1 MNQILRKILLLA
13 ILFTTTLSSSAYD
26 FKVNGIYYNI
36 TSDSTVEVTYSS
48 SYQGNITIP
57 KTVVNAGTTYQV
69 TKIGTLAFQA
79 QKLTSV
85 TLPNTLKEI
94 GYNAFDG
101 CTGLKTMT
109 IPNSVEIIKSS
120 AFEDCTALESVTIP
134 NSVTEIGYSAFKNCS
149 SLKEVYL
156 PNSIEKIDQE
166 TFYGCSSLN
175 TIYIPKSVTKIWHKA
190 FLSCSNLDVIYIDDI
205 ESWCN
210 IDFYDVNATPMYS
223 AKAPH
228 LCIIDKKTNKS
239 VRRVPALPITYLG
252 EIIDLEIPSTVTEIK
267 QYAFYNC
274 KNIRSVNL
282 SNVEDIRRSAFQYC
296 TGLKI
301 VTVSDKLSGSY
312 DNSFLGCTGL
322 ESVNIMDLGSW
333 CKVYFSTKDS
343 NPLKYARNLS
353 LNDEPIIGLTSPNDV
368 VQIKQYAF
376 INCQNIKNAD
386 LRNVSFISESA
397 FEDCTGLKTI
407 SFSDKLKKSY
417 KDSFSGCTGLEA
429 VFIKSVDSWC
439 GVDFENERSNPI
451 SYAHTLKYLDE
462 TRVKDVFL
470 EKGGTINDYVFYGC
484 TSIESLTLPASLS
497 SIGGYAFY
505 GCSNL
510 KTLYYNPSKCA
521 TIGLSAFKG
530 TQIEKVVFGNIV
542 AIVPDGLLCDCGYL
556 SELVFPESVMEIGN
570 NVWPKN
576 KLKKISILGP
586 TKVGSNDFS
595 GVDLTLNNDCNV
607 SLPRG
612 EFFDCS
618 SSTTYTTA
626 TVTVSPKSNLH
637 VVDSAGNPTDLKCT
651 SGLSENHWSW
661 DGKEMK
667 FWGLSPD
674 RALSVYAFHYYIYGD
689 FGTNR
694 LSCSFK
700 DEKYADLIKVTA
712 EWDSGD
718 YPITEAYWWDFYYYK
733 TTISKTKTATL
744 SYEEYKQTPEVRFYL
759 SGNDPDYLSYSNSYD
774 YTVSFPSV
782 EISNESAQA
791 TSYTSARL
799 SAEMNV
805 STGSVAGIE
814 WRRNDAP
821 ENVKSNRV
829 EAPVVGGRLMGE
841 LRGLRDD
848 VYYKFRP
855 FYNRDG
861 VEFYGEWTG
870 FYTGDAGV
878 YFDPEVGTL
887 PAIVGQTT
895 VTMSG
900 YVVAGSD
907 NVTDRGFEYRLDSPA
922 SRAGDW
928 QRISST
934 GTYMTSTAE
943 GLTPATTY
951 VYRAYA
957 EASGKT
963 YYGAE
968 VSFTTEDTS
977 GIEDVVAVDA
987 DGDGLAVALRENPVV
1002 DRPAVRVDA
1011 AGAETA
1017 ECRIIGMNGNL
1028 VYSGTVAVTGDFE
1041 TLEVSLGRGFYILYV
1056 SAGGHTKAVKMIV
1069 R

>member
-1 MNQILRKILLLA
+1 
-13 ILFTTTLSSSAYD
+13 
-26 FKVNGIYYNI
+26 
-36 TSDSTVEVTYSS
+36 
-48 SYQGNITIP
+48 
-57 KTVVNAGTTYQV
+57 
-69 TKIGTLAFQA
+69 
-79 QKLTSV
+79 
-85 TLPNTLKEI
+85 
-94 GYNAFDG
+94 
-101 CTGLKTMT
+101 
-109 IPNSVEIIKSS
+109 
-120 AFEDCTALESVTIP
+120 
-134 NSVTEIGYSAFKNCS
+134 
-149 SLKEVYL
+149 
-156 PNSIEKIDQE
+156 
-166 TFYGCSSLN
+166 
-175 TIYIPKSVTKIWHKA
+175 
-190 FLSCSNLDVIYIDDI
+190 
-205 ESWCN
+205 
-210 IDFYDVNATPMYS
+210 
-223 AKAPH
+223 
-228 LCIIDKKTNKS
+228 
-239 VRRVPALPITYLG
+239 
-252 EIIDLEIPSTVTEIK
+252 
-267 QYAFYNC
+267 
-274 KNIRSVNL
+274 
-282 SNVEDIRRSAFQYC
+282 
-296 TGLKI
+296 
-301 VTVSDKLSGSY
+301 
-312 DNSFLGCTGL
+312 
-322 ESVNIMDLGSW
+322 
-333 CKVYFSTKDS
+333 
-343 NPLKYARNLS
+343 
-353 LNDEPIIGLTSPNDV
+353 
-368 VQIKQYAF
+368 
-376 INCQNIKNAD
+376 
-386 LRNVSFISESA
+386 
-397 FEDCTGLKTI
+397 
-407 SFSDKLKKSY
+407 
-417 KDSFSGCTGLEA
+417 
-429 VFIKSVDSWC
+429 
-439 GVDFENERSNPI
+439 
-451 SYAHTLKYLDE
+451 
-462 TRVKDVFL
+462 
-470 EKGGTINDYVFYGC
+470 
-484 TSIESLTLPASLS
+484 
-497 SIGGYAFY
+497 
-505 GCSNL
+505 
-510 KTLYYNPSKCA
+510 
-521 TIGLSAFKG
+521 
-530 TQIEKVVFGNIV
+530 
-542 AIVPDGLLCDCGYL
+542 
-556 SELVFPESVMEIGN
+556 
-570 NVWPKN
+570 
-576 KLKKISILGP
+576 
-586 TKVGSNDFS
+586 
-595 GVDLTLNNDCNV
+595 
-607 SLPRG
+607 
-612 EFFDCS
+612 
-618 SSTTYTTA
+618 
-626 TVTVSPKSNLH
+626 
-637 VVDSAGNPTDLKCT
+637 
-651 SGLSENHWSW
+651 
-661 DGKEMK
+661 MK